1 MSGSRSFLRL
11 WFSFVLLGLVWLIWP
26 TAVGASSISAPD
38 RVALPPGLADV
49 ASRSSHEGGILRAQS
64 PFASAFNGPTAFAYD
79 AASETAPS
87 RILDPE
93 RSSAI
98 AVGLQGGA
106 VHLVGSAGYL
116 YDSTADFVAPSG
128 TGGIGPVPVG
138 QAGEAAVHAAY
149 DIGPKATVSINGR
162 TRILDGL
169 TDRAVT
175 EVKNVRSLSLTT
187 QIRDNIDYA
196 AQTGRRLDLYV
207 RPDTHLSGPL
217 LEAISGSNGAIR
229 LRFIP
234 Q

>member
-1 MSGSRSFLRL
+1 VSGSRSFLRL

-106 VHLVGSAGYL
+106 VHLVGSTERI
-116 YDSTADFVAPSG
+116 YDSSASFVAPGS
-128 TGGIGPVPVG
+128 
-138 QAGEAAVHAAY
+138 
-149 DIGPKATVSINGR
+149 
-162 TRILDGL
+162 ILDDASRAAFDAADNVGSFSVKPKHLPGGGGKYNKFDYGVDPNAAIREAL
-169 TDRAVT
+169 TSD
-175 EVKNVRSLSLTT
+175 
-187 QIRDNIDYA
+187 A
-196 AQTGRRLDLYV
+196 AQFLPNPNLPNTFRVVTDLGRPIGTKGQTSIRVIVGMDGQVINAFPVKV
-207 RPDTHLSGPL
+207 R
-217 LEAISGSNGAIR
+217 
-229 LRFIP
+229 
-234 Q
+234 